1 MESIDNRTD
10 FKTYMQAYV
19 YAHGGTNTRGPRRTG
34 PADEGFVSTSFNS
47 PVLLTVHGLTHTTQ
61 LPPMPAAHH
70 HPGTSPSP
78 SHAPLSDKG
87 RPTFGVNLSEQMSRD
102 DADVP
107 PILVKCCE
115 AIEKYGLTTQG
126 VYRIGGTHSKV
137 LKLKERLDRGVC
149 SVHRGMCSVPL
160 GLMTLDIGR

>member
-1 MESIDNRTD
+1 MEVLT
-10 FKTYMQAYV
+10 
-19 YAHGGTNTRGPRRTG
+19 
-34 PADEGFVSTSFNS
+34 PAVRAA
-47 PVLLTVHGLTHTTQ
+47 PVLQTKASYVHPFLAQSSRHNTGLTHTTQ
-61 LPPMPAAHH
+61 LPPMPATHH

-78 SHAPLSDKG
+78 SHVPLSDKG

-137 LKLKERLDRGVC
+137 LKLKERLDRGVYC